1 MNSQT
6 KYNEMTE
13 FDKLPKEIQ
22 ERMFEY
28 QVEQGNKRDAD
39 VFREC
44 LDEEDTHGGID
55 WCKTEEG
62 WLFWHE
68 ILDKHNHA
76 LFFERYPKKS
86 PLKDAIQEVKANPA
100 EAIKVLQEY
109 AKQFNL
115 TVEVV
120 FKSK

>member
-1 MNSQT
+1 MNSQS

-22 ERMFEY
+22 ERMLEC
-28 QVEQGNKRDAD
+28 QVEQGKPRDAD
-39 VFREC
+39 VFRDSITNGF
-44 LDEEDTHGGID
+44 LFI
-55 WCKTEEG
+55 KTIEG
-62 WLFWHE
+62 SDFWWE
-68 ILDKHNHA
+68 VLKNKNHN
-76 LFFERYPKKS
+76 LFFQKYPKKS

>member
-22 ERMFEY
+22 ERMLEC
-28 QVEQGNKRDAD
+28 QVEQGNPRDAD
-39 VFREC
+39 VFR
-44 LDEEDTHGGID
+44 DEIASGFRWD
-55 WCKTEEG
+55 KTKEG
-62 WLFWHE
+62 LGFWNDV
-68 ILDKHNHA
+68 INKNHN
-76 LFFERYPKKS
+76 LFFEKYPKKS
-86 PLKDAIQEVKANPA
+86 PLKDAIQEMKANPA

>member
-22 ERMFEY
+22 ERMLEC
-28 QVEQGNKRDAD
+28 QVEQGNPRDAD

-44 LDEEDTHGGID
+44 LDQEETYGGFD
-55 WCKTEEG
+55 WGKSKEG
-62 WLFWHE
+62 WLFWEE
-68 ILDKHNHA
+68 ILDKHKHKI
-76 LFFERYPKKS
+76 FFEKYPKKS

-109 AKQFNL
+109 AKKFNL

>member
-13 FDKLPKEIQ
+13 FDKLPREIQ
-22 ERMFEY
+22 ERMLEC

-39 VFREC
+39 VFRNKIRANKYR
-44 LDEEDTHGGID
+44 GGFG
-55 WCKTEEG
+55 WSESTEEYD
-62 WLFWHE
+62 FWQDVLMNKE
-68 ILDKHNHA
+68 HNI
-76 LFFERYPKKS
+76 FFEKYPKKRR
-86 PLKDAIQEVKANPA
+86 LKDAIQEVKANPA
-100 EAIKVLQEY
+100 EAIKALQEY
-109 AKQFNL
+109 AKELNL